1 MGYKVKLGASRP
13 TDNKGHPSSYFAGS
27 DYVRLPLSEY
37 NSGFV
42 SLSSPPASA
51 PSPSAPESA
60 AAPPPTHIS
69 SSAAAAKRSSRSPS
83 SYPPWSPAA
92 ATPAAPPPSAPPPR
106 RGAGSGSAGAGRAGR
121 GLRGRSGPGCG
132 SGLGWSRPGGGLGAP
147 PSRKRLLRLL
157 ICPTGSPQPQK
168 QS

>member
-13 TDNKGHPSSYFAGS
+13 TDNKGHPSCDFAGFY
-27 DYVRLPLSEY
+27 YVRLPLSEY
-37 NSGFV
+37 NGGLM

-51 PSPSAPESA
+51 PFPSAPESA

-92 ATPAAPPPSAPPPR
+92 TTPPASPPSPPPPR
-106 RGAGSGSAGAGRAGR
+106 RGGGSGSAGAGRAGR
-121 GLRGRSGPGCG
+121 ALGAPPAPCGCPEVV
-132 SGLGWSRPGGGLGAP
+132 WSRPGGGLGGP
-147 PSRKRLLRLL
+147 LLLKRLARLL
-157 ICPTGSPQPQK
+157 ICPIGSPQPQK
-168 QS
+168 ES